1 MISSLMAHVADQNL
15 PTLTAPR
22 VQKIPNPFMPIEKP
36 TPKTLHSICLSSM
49 VVKLRSNLPKGL
61 I

>member
-1 MISSLMAHVADQNL
+1 MAHVADQNL

-36 TPKTLHSICLSSM
+36 TPKTLHSICLSSIPM
-49 VVKLRSNLPKGL
+49 LVVKLRSNLPKGL

>member
-1 MISSLMAHVADQNL
+1 MAHVADQNL